1 MLDVECWMFKIW
13 CFEPMPTETASDN
26 LQQSVW
32 VRRYQSGIP
41 VGPAK
46 TYRLRVWVRT
56 TNDTRGLIAV
66 WVTGD
71 AGRKTLARDSLNTE
85 GEWREID
92 VELIQPKTGTLSIY
106 LNLTNAPM
114 EVVSLG
120 QQVTVRVVEVD
131 FARKRVALSMK
142 NL

>member
-106 LNLTNAPM
+106 LNLTNAP
-114 EVVSLG
+114 G
-120 QQVTVRVVEVD
+120 TVWFDDLELVPE
-131 FARKRVALSMK
+131 
-142 NL
+142 NGE